1 MIRKLEKTKCVVIVD
16 SSLSVGEQANVAAV
30 LAMSIGAKF
39 SEIIGDDVYD
49 GDDIR
54 HPGITQLNLPV
65 LAASRDTLRGIRSL
79 ACDNDEVSLVDF
91 TCTAQRSRTYEEYTL
106 QIKKIA
112 ESELSYIGIGL
123 IGNKKYINKYTGNL
137 KSLQ

>member
-1 MIRKLEKTKCVVIVD
+1 MVNLEKTKCVLIVD

-30 LAMSIGAKF
+30 LAMSIGAKN
-39 SEIIGDDVYD
+39 SEIIGVDVYD
-49 GDDIR
+49 GDNIR

-65 LAASRDTLRGIRSL
+65 LAASDDTLREIHSL
-79 ACDNDEVSLVDF
+79 ASGNDEVSLVDF
-91 TCTAQRSRTYEEYTL
+91 TCTAQRSRTYEEYTW

-112 ESELSYIGIGL
+112 ESELRYIGIGL

-137 KSLQ
+137 KSLR

>member
-1 MIRKLEKTKCVVIVD
+1 MINLEKTKCVLIVD

-30 LAMSIGAKF
+30 LAMSIGAKH
-39 SEIIGDDVYD
+39 SEIIGVDVYD
-49 GDDIR
+49 GDNIR

-65 LAASRDTLRGIRSL
+65 LAASYDTLREIHSL
-79 ACDNDEVSLVDF
+79 ARGNEEVSLVDF
-91 TCTAQRSRTYEEYTL
+91 TCAAQRSRTYEEYTW

-112 ESELSYIGIGL
+112 ESELRYIGIGL

-137 KSLQ
+137 KSLR

>member
-1 MIRKLEKTKCVVIVD
+1 MVKNLEKTKCVLIVD
-16 SSLSVGEQANVAAV
+16 NSLSVGEQANVAAV
-30 LAMSIGAKF
+30 LAMTLGAKY

-49 GDDIR
+49 GDDLR

-65 LAASRDTLRGIRSL
+65 LAASKDILREIHSL
-79 ACDNDEVSLVDF
+79 AYENDEVSLVDF
-91 TCTAQRSRTYEEYTL
+91 TCTAQRSRTYEEYSL

-112 ESELSYIGIGL
+112 ESELRYIGIGL

-137 KSLQ
+137 KSLR

>member
-1 MIRKLEKTKCVVIVD
+1 MIRNLENTKCVLIVD

-30 LAMSIGAKF
+30 LAMSLGAKF
-39 SEIIGDDVYD
+39 SEIIGEDVYD

-65 LAASRDTLRGIRSL
+65 LATSKDILRGIRSL
-79 ACDNDEVSLVDF
+79 ARDNDEVSLVDF

-112 ESELSYIGIGL
+112 ESKLSYIGIGL
-123 IGNKKYINKYTGNL
+123 IGNKKCINKYTGNL
-137 KSLQ
+137 KSLR